1 MLDKIKLDK
10 LKMSDAPRRTMA
22 LLLALTTALGPT
34 VTPAFA
40 ASKPTAKPTRSAPAT
55 ATPIQHL
62 VVIFQENVSFDHY
75 FGTYPVATNPAGEP
89 PFHATPNTPT
99 VNGLTNALLTFNPN
113 LTPLYPQER
122 GKTPPH
128 RTAKPTELSEL
139 HRSRATAT
147 NGTDKSMERRQTG

>member
-40 ASKPTAKPTRSAPAT
+40 ASKPTAKPTRPAPAT

-62 VVIFQENVSFDHY
+62 VVVFQENVSFDHY
-75 FGTYPVATNPAGEP
+75 FGTYPVATNPVGEP
-89 PFHATPNTPT
+89 KFKAAPNTPT
-99 VNGLTNALLTFNPN
+99 VNGLSGTLLNFNPN
-113 LTPLYPQER
+113 LNPANGAGASSPFR
-122 GKTPPH
+122 IDRSGAV
-128 RTAKPTELSEL
+128 TADQNHDYTAEQLAFDAGL
-139 HRSRATAT
+139 MDRS
-147 NGTDKSMERRQTG
+147 